1 MIKIN
6 KSVNDTRDYEY
17 FELENKLKVIII
29 TDKDS
34 TLCGGLL
41 NVGVGSAYDTEP
53 GMAHFLEHM
62 LFMGSEKYNNENLFM
77 EFISS
82 NGGITNASTGDTNT
96 NYYFTI
102 NPDKFI
108 ELLDIF
114 SWFFIN
120 PLLKKDCINREIN
133 AVDSEA
139 KKNLLDD
146 NWIFYEMIKKNMV
159 DNHAINH
166 FTCGDKNFLK
176 GDDLYDKVKYFFD
189 NYYSSNI
196 MELILFIND
205 KINKEDIIKQVKS
218 TFGRIKNKNLEINK
232 KFGKIIKENKKD
244 NTYKL
249 LKYIP
254 NKDIDCLSICI
265 EIDNIY
271 PTYLYNPIELLN
283 IILLNK
289 SKYSLYDIYEKKGY
303 IIDFDFENI
312 CYYDDYILF
321 AYRIYLTDYGNNN
334 KNLID
339 IIKIFYDYI
348 KSILKSN
355 KLIKLYNTIIKKD
368 KRDFNIVHNEDII
381 ETLITFNHILN
392 MKIKPENLLDYN
404 LHRPSFDNIEQYIYK
419 FIENIN
425 SKSSCII
432 YSSYKYKL
440 KNPITDVIFNR
451 DYELHDLELEN
462 DNIKYDIINRNKYI
476 NDKVI
481 IIDGENYFP
490 DRNPEIIQKEPYILS
505 YNFNSNFKIPYV
517 NIYISLELP
526 DILKDPKIYLYC
538 LLYLDTIYS
547 DNANI
552 INELEY
558 ANYTI
563 SLSLNINVLYIY
575 IRGDNQNIFELIDI
589 FKNIYLNSKGKSFKS
604 TKQKIKKKYNGFKN
618 ESPVK
623 KIIKL
628 INKIMLNKYYTPY
641 ELLDYIDD
649 PTFDICK
656 SYYNNISNNN
666 KLSILISGNIEKDKI
681 YQISENINNIIRTNN
696 TNDIYNNL
704 NIIKTPYIKTHKNKN
719 KNEKNTIFTLFY
731 ECTKLKIENKYND
744 KWIEDIAYI
753 ILLQSIISNL
763 YFNILRTRE
772 QLGYIVGSKL
782 VHIGDDNDK
791 ISGIRFIIQSP
802 VKKSDYLF
810 ERTQNFIKNELNIF
824 INKLDNDTFNN
835 YKNGEILTLSQKFN
849 NLQDMDLYLSTQI
862 FNKLYMFDYYE
873 QLINIIKKIEIID
886 IINFFNDK
894 LLNSNKYYCISID
907 PHDMNILHDNDK

>member
-6 KSVNDTRDYEY
+6 KSINDTRDYEY
-17 FELENKLKVIII
+17 FELDNKLKVIII
-29 TDKDS
+29 TDRYS

-41 NVGVGSAYDTEP
+41 NVGVGSAHDTEP

-62 LFMGSEKYNNENLFM
+62 LFMGSEKYHNENLFM

-120 PLLKKDCINREIN
+120 PLLKKDCIEREIN

-159 DNHAINH
+159 DTHAINH

-176 GDDLYDKVKYFFD
+176 NDKLYEKVKYFFD

-205 KINKEDIIKQVKS
+205 KINKEDIIKQIKN
-218 TFGRIKNKNLEINK
+218 TFGKIENKNLKINK
-232 KFGKIIKENKKD
+232 KFGKILKKNKKD
-244 NTYKL
+244 YIYKL

-265 EIDNIY
+265 EIQNIY
-271 PTYLYNPIELLN
+271 RNYLYNPIELLN
-283 IILLNK
+283 LILLNK
-289 SKYSLYDIYEKKGY
+289 SEFSLFDIYEKKGY
-303 IIDFDFENI
+303 IINFEFENI
-312 CYYDDYILF
+312 CYYDDYILY
-321 AYRIYLTDYGNNN
+321 AYRIYLTNYGNSN
-334 KNLID
+334 KHLID

-348 KSILKSN
+348 KSILNSN
-355 KLIKLYNTIIKKD
+355 KLEELYNTIIKKD
-368 KRDFNIVHNEDII
+368 IRDFNIVHNEDII
-381 ETLITFNHILN
+381 DTLITFNHLLN
-392 MKIKPENLLDYN
+392 IKIKPENLLDYN
-404 LHRPSFDNIEQYIYK
+404 LLRPKFNDIKKYIYK
-419 FIENIN
+419 FLESID

-440 KNPITDVIFNR
+440 TNPITDVIFNR
-451 DYELHDLELEN
+451 EYELNDLKLKPNNNYYE
-462 DNIKYDIINRNKYI
+462 IINKNKYI

-481 IIDGENYFP
+481 IINGENYFP
-490 DRNPEIIQKEPYILS
+490 NRSPEIIQVEPFILS
-505 YNFNSNFKIPYV
+505 YNFNSSFKTPYV
-517 NIYISLELP
+517 NIYISIEIP
-526 DILKDPKIYLYC
+526 DILKDPKLYLYC

-552 INELEY
+552 INDINY
-558 ANYTI
+558 VNYTI
-563 SLSLNINVLYIY
+563 SMSLNLNVLYIY
-575 IRGDNQNIFELIDI
+575 IRGDNQNIFEIIDI
-589 FKNIYLNSKGKSFKS
+589 FKNIYLNSTGKSFET

-618 ESPVK
+618 DSPIK
-623 KIIKL
+623 KVIKL
-628 INKIMLNKYYTPY
+628 INKTLLNKYYTPY
-641 ELLDYIDD
+641 ELIEYIDD
-649 PTFDICK
+649 TTFDICK
-656 SYYNNISNNN
+656 SYYDNILKNN
-666 KLSILISGNIEKDKI
+666 KLSIFISGNIEKDKI
-681 YQISENINNIIRTNN
+681 NDISNKINNIIKTNN
-696 TNDIYNNL
+696 TNEINDNL
-704 NIIKTPYIKTHKNKN
+704 KIIKTPYIKIYKNKH
-719 KNEKNTIFTLFY
+719 KSEKNCIFTLFY
-731 ECTKLKIENKYND
+731 EFTKLKIENKYN
-744 KWIEDIAYI
+744 KNWIKDIGYT
-753 ILLQSIISNL
+753 ILLESIISNL
-763 YFNILRTRE
+763 YFNILRTQE

-782 VHIGDDNDK
+782 VHIGDDNNK

-810 ERTQNFIKNELNIF
+810 ERTQKFIKYELNNF
-824 INKLDNDTFNN
+824 INKLDYDTFNN

-873 QLINIIKKIEIID
+873 QLINIIKNIELMD
-886 IINFFNDK
+886 IINFFNNK

-907 PHDMNILHDNDK
+907 PHDLSVLNDNE